1 MRVRF
6 RHADGSVV
14 HLAYCSNVHPAET
27 VDGICGQLHAYVP
40 PLRAALKVDRLGVGL
55 WIPARA
61 AAELRSDRAARRR
74 LSTALRDVGAE
85 VVTCN
90 GFPYG
95 GFHDP
100 VVKHAV
106 YRPDWHEPERLRY
119 TLDLA
124 EVLAELLPD
133 DVDEGTISTLPLG
146 WPDRWPDTAAAL
158 DPLKRL
164 AEALDGLAVR
174 GGRRI
179 RVGLEPEPGCVVET
193 TAEAAEVLSGL
204 GTDLLGVCLDAC
216 HLAVRFEDPRTA
228 VAGLDTAG
236 VPVVKAQL
244 SAALRAP
251 DPVSAAWLPEFVEPR
266 FLHQTRERGSAGVS
280 GVDDLDIALDGGLR
294 GAGEWR
300 VHFHVP
306 LHADPERTTSAEL
319 RSTIDALLS
328 GPSPVTRH
336 LEVETYTW
344 SVLPEAQRPRD
355 ESGLIDGLVAEL
367 RWTRDRLVE
376 AGLEP
381 IDLGRPS

>member
-1 MRVRF
+1 MRF
-6 RHADGSVV
+6 RHADGSVI

-27 VDGICGQLHAYVP
+27 VDGICRQLHTYVP
-40 PLRAALKVDRLGVGL
+40 PLRSALEVDRLGVGL

-61 AAELRSDRAARRR
+61 AAELRTDHTARRR
-74 LSTALRDVGAE
+74 LAAVLRDVGAE
-85 VVTCN
+85 VVTVN

-106 YRPDWHEPERLRY
+106 YRPDWHEPQRLRY

-124 EVLAELLPD
+124 QVLADLLPD
-133 DVDEGTISTLPLG
+133 DVGEGTISTLPLG

-164 AEALDGLAVR
+164 AEGLDGLADR
-174 GGRRI
+174 SGRRI

-193 TAEAAEVLSGL
+193 TTQAAEVLAGL
-204 GTDLLGVCLDAC
+204 GTDLIGVCLDAC
-216 HLAVRFEDPRTA
+216 HLAVQFEDPHAA
-228 VAGLDTAG
+228 VAGLEAAG

-251 DPVSAAWLPEFVEPR
+251 DPGAAVWLPEFVEPR
-266 FLHQTRERGSAGVS
+266 FLHQTREHGSAGVS
-280 GVDDLDIALDGGLR
+280 GVDDLDAALGGGLP

-306 LHADPERTTSAEL
+306 LHADPERTTSHEL
-319 RSTIDALLS
+319 RSTIDALLA

-355 ESGLIDGLVAEL
+355 TDGLVRGIAAEL
-367 RWTRDRLVE
+367 AWTRDRLIK
-376 AGLEP
+376 AGMEP
-381 IDLGRPS
+381 IDPRRT

>member
-1 MRVRF
+1 MRL
-6 RHADGSVV
+6 RHPDGSIVY
-14 HLAYCSNVHPAET
+14 LAYCSNVHPAET
-27 VDGICGQLHAYVP
+27 VDGICAQLRAFVP
-40 PLRAALKVDRLGVGL
+40 PLRAALEVGRLGVGL

-61 AAELRSDRAARRR
+61 AAELVSDRAARRR
-74 LSTALRDVGAE
+74 LAAVVRETGAE

-124 EVLAELLPD
+124 RVLADLLPD
-133 DVDEGTISTLPLG
+133 DVGEGTVSTLPLG
-146 WPDRWPDTAAAL
+146 WPDRWPDTVAAL

-164 AEALDGLAVR
+164 AEGLDGLGAR
-174 GGRRI
+174 SGRRI

-193 TAEAAEVLSGL
+193 TAQAAEVLSGL
-204 GTDLLGVCLDAC
+204 GTDLVGVCLDAC
-216 HLAVRFEDPRTA
+216 HLAVQFEDPHAA
-228 VAGLDTAG
+228 VAGLTAAG

-251 DPVSAAWLPEFVEPR
+251 DPASAAWLPEFVEPR
-266 FLHQTRERGSAGVS
+266 FLHQTRERGTVGVS
-280 GVDDLDIALDGGLR
+280 GVDDLDAALDGGLP

-306 LHADPERTTSAEL
+306 LHADPARTTSGEL
-319 RSTIDALLS
+319 LSTIDALLC

-355 ESGLIDGLVAEL
+355 SDGLVRGIAAEL
-367 RWTRDRLVE
+367 AWTRDRLIDT
-376 AGLEP
+376 GLTP
-381 IDLGRPS
+381 AAAS

>member
-1 MRVRF
+1 MRL
-6 RHADGSVV
+6 RHPDGSVV

-27 VDGICGQLHAYVP
+27 VDGICHQLHTFVP
-40 PLRAALKVDRLGVGL
+40 PLRAALDLDRLGVGL

-61 AAELRSDRAARRR
+61 AAELKASSRARAQ
-74 LSTALRDVGAE
+74 LANALRVAGAE

-124 EVLAELLPD
+124 EVLAGLLPD
-133 DVDEGTISTLPLG
+133 DVGEGTISTMPLG

-164 AEALDGLAVR
+164 AEGLDAR
-174 GGRRI
+174 AQRSGRRI

-193 TAEAAEVLSGL
+193 TAQAAEVLSGL
-204 GTDLLGVCLDAC
+204 GTELIGVCVDAC
-216 HLAVRFEDPRTA
+216 HLAVQFEDPRAA
-228 VAGLDTAG
+228 VAGLEAAG

-244 SAALRAP
+244 SAAVRTP
-251 DPVSAAWLPEFVEPR
+251 EPAAATWLAEFVEPR
-266 FLHQTRERGSAGVS
+266 FLHQTRELGSAGVS
-280 GVDDLDIALDGGLR
+280 GVDDLDTALAGGLP
-294 GAGEWR
+294 GSAEWR
-300 VHFHVP
+300 AHFHVP
-306 LHADPERTTSAEL
+306 LHADPDRTTTEELSAV
-319 RSTIDALLS
+319 IDALLS

-344 SVLPEAQRPRD
+344 SVLPEAQRPRG
-355 ESGLIDGLVAEL
+355 EAGLVDGLAAEL
-367 RWTRDRLVE
+367 RWTRDRLAE
-376 AGLEP
+376 AGLQPVEE
-381 IDLGRPS
+381 G

>member
-1 MRVRF
+1 MRF
-6 RHADGSVV
+6 RHRDGASV

-27 VDGICGQLHAYVP
+27 VDGIGGQLLTFVP
-40 PLRAALKVDRLGVGL
+40 PLRDALGVERIGIGL

-61 AAELRSDRAARRR
+61 ATELRGDRRARSRLIAAIR
-74 LSTALRDVGAE
+74 TAGAE
-85 VVTCN
+85 VVTLN

-106 YRPDWHEPERLRY
+106 YRPDWHEPERLAY

-124 EVLAELLPD
+124 HLLVDLLPD
-133 DVDEGTISTLPLG
+133 DVAEGTISTVPLG
-146 WPDRWPDTAAAL
+146 WRDRWENAADAA

-164 AEALDGLAVR
+164 AEGLSDLAER
-174 GGRRI
+174 SGRRI

-193 TAEAAEVLSGL
+193 TAQAAEVLAGFGS
-204 GTDLLGVCLDAC
+204 DVVGVCVDAC
-216 HLAVRFEDPRTA
+216 HLAVQFEVPATA
-228 VAGLDTAG
+228 VAQLVAAD

-251 DPVSAAWLPEFVEPR
+251 DPADAEWLKAFTEPR
-266 FLHQTRERGSAGVS
+266 FLHQTRERTRQGRPPI
-280 GVDDLDIALDGGLR
+280 GVDDLGDALDGGLP
-294 GAGEWR
+294 GVGEWR
-300 VHFHVP
+300 VHFHTPVH
-306 LHADPERTTSAEL
+306 LDTEQTTSLEL
-319 RSTIDALLS
+319 RQTVDALMA
-328 GPSPVTRH
+328 GPTPVTRH

-355 ESGLIDGLVAEL
+355 TAGLVRGIAAEL
-367 RWTRDRLVE
+367 AWTRDRLVE

-381 IDLGRPS
+381 MT